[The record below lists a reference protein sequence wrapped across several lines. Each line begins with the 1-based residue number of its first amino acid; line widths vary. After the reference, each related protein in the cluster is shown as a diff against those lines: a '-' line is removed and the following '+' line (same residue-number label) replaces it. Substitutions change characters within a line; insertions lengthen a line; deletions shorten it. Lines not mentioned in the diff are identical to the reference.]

1 MLNDLL
7 LSTTSFKLRLC
18 TGVVIFGHLLQATAL
33 FNLSACPC
41 EHLGA
46 MSSGIFPSSTIE
58 RLAAQ
63 LEGDIRQK
71 GLRPGDR
78 YLTAAEASH
87 LFEVAPMTMH
97 RAMQTLAEREILV
110 RQRSRGTFVGPKF
123 HPSGQMRH
131 ELDVLH
137 LVMAMDYH
145 RTQSFSSDVLVDE
158 FNKSLS
164 GVTVQVH
171 HILDGAAKRYI
182 DQIIERIGGS
192 TREGFVLIRCSRDI
206 QLRVSESGL
215 PAAVFGQAYPGV
227 NLPCVEHDQVAVGRM
242 IAEYAL
248 QQGAKRFAILTHA
261 LWRFGDHAMI
271 DSATATLSAAG
282 VQLDSLKIRSLPA
295 EREVVEESLQEI
307 LADNDPPDG
316 FLCRSDFYA
325 NIVCEELGGCRRL
338 PCVVSGSHAPP
349 NGPLPFGR
357 VCSSMSLPQQV
368 EHVAKVLTAA
378 SRGEH
383 DKIESI
389 LIPVHF
395 QYPE

>member
-1 MLNDLL
+1 M
-7 LSTTSFKLRLC
+7 ST
-18 TGVVIFGHLLQATAL
+18 GG
-33 FNLSACPC
+33 
-41 EHLGA
+41 
-46 MSSGIFPSSTIE
+46 FPSTTIE

-78 YLTAAEASH
+78 YLTAAEASSV
-87 LFEVAPMTMH
+87 FAVAPMTMH
-97 RAMQTLAEREILV
+97 RAMQNLAERQILV

-123 HPSGQMRH
+123 HPAGHMRH
-131 ELDVLH
+131 DLDVLH

-145 RTQSFSSDVLVDE
+145 RTQTFSSDVLVDE
-158 FNKSLS
+158 FSKSLS

-171 HILDGAAKRYI
+171 HIIDGATKRYI
-182 DQIIERIGGS
+182 DQVIERIGGS
-192 TREGFVLIRCSRDI
+192 TREGFVLIRCSRDV

-215 PAAVFGQAYPGV
+215 PAVVFGQSYPGV

-271 DSATATLSAAG
+271 DSATAVLSAAG
-282 VQLDSLKIRSLPA
+282 VPLDSLKIRSLPA

-316 FLCRSDFYA
+316 FLCRNDFYA
-325 NIVCEELGGCRRL
+325 NIVCEELGGSRRL

-349 NGPLPFGR
+349 DGPLPFAR
-357 VCSSMSLPQQV
+357 VCSNMSLAHQV
-368 EHVAKVLTAA
+368 EHVSKALISA
-378 SRGEH
+378 SRN
-383 DKIESI
+383 DDQRVQSI

-395 QYPE
+395 QYPNSSPASSRNGNGDHYRT

>member
-1 MLNDLL
+1 
-7 LSTTSFKLRLC
+7 
-18 TGVVIFGHLLQATAL
+18 
-33 FNLSACPC
+33 
-41 EHLGA
+41 
-46 MSSGIFPSSTIE
+46 MSSGVFPTTIE

-78 YLTAAEASH
+78 YLTAAEASRQ
-87 LFEVAPMTMH
+87 FSVAPMTMH
-97 RAMQTLAEREILV
+97 RAMQTLADRDILV

-123 HPSGQMRH
+123 QPAGHMRH
-131 ELDVLH
+131 DLDVLH

-145 RTQSFSSDVLVDE
+145 RTQTFSSDVLVDE
-158 FNKSLS
+158 FSKSLS

-182 DQIIERIGGS
+182 DQVIERIGDS
-192 TREGFVLIRCSRDI
+192 TREGFVLIRCSRDV

-215 PAAVFGQAYPGV
+215 PAVVFGQAYPGV
-227 NLPCVEHDQVAVGRM
+227 NLPCIEHDQVAVGRM
-242 IAEYAL
+242 VAEYAL

-282 VQLDSLKIRSLPA
+282 VSLDSLKIRSVPA
-295 EREVVEESLQEI
+295 ERDVVEQALREV
-307 LADNDPPDG
+307 LAEDDPPDG
-316 FLCRSDFYA
+316 FLCRNDFYA

-338 PCVVSGSHAPP
+338 PCVVSGSHSPP
-349 NGPLPFGR
+349 NGPFPFAR

-368 EHVAKVLTAA
+368 EHISKVLTAA
-378 SRGEH
+378 SLG
-383 DKIESI
+383 DQGNLKSM

-395 QYPE
+395 QYPA